1 MLWSSKVTHQ
11 RAVYVVP
18 MIVEL
23 FTYSVMWLFSFFFGG
38 GGGGVRGAF
47 LQQAHSFPRTKIACS
62 KLKPSLAYKGIL
74 LKYRCIVTI
83 TL

>member
-23 FTYSVMWLFSFFFGG
+23 FAYSVMWLFSFFFFGG
-38 GGGGVRGAF
+38 GGGGGGGA
-47 LQQAHSFPRTKIACS
+47 
-62 KLKPSLAYKGIL
+62 G
-74 LKYRCIVTI
+74 CIFAAS
-83 TL
+83 TLIS

>member
-23 FTYSVMWLFSFFFGG
+23 FAYSVMWLFSFFFLGGGGKGG
-38 GGGGVRGAF
+38 GGGAG
-47 LQQAHSFPRTKIACS
+47 
-62 KLKPSLAYKGIL
+62 
-74 LKYRCIVTI
+74 CIFAAS
-83 TL
+83 TLIS

>member
-23 FTYSVMWLFSFFFGG
+23 FAYSVMWLFSFFLEGG
-38 GGGGVRGAF
+38 GGGEGAG
-47 LQQAHSFPRTKIACS
+47 
-62 KLKPSLAYKGIL
+62 GIFAAS
-74 LKYRCIVTI
+74 
-83 TL
+83 TLIS